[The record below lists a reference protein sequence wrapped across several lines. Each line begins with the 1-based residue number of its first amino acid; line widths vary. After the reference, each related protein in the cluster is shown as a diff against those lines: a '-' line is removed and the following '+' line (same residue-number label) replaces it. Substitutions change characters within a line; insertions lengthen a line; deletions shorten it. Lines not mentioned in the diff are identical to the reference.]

1 MDKEK
6 VFLGSAKLLLDA
18 VASEREYQSIIA
30 AIAEQNRNR
39 TPYPLRVTGMCEGV
53 RAAFTALLARHNM
66 TMNEAGECGHPLLC
80 VVPDEKEGLKCLNL
94 LTACGLKALVYPF
107 RDLIFHNITASHESE
122 HERLSVLYAVLDKNC
137 DVVIT
142 TPDAALQ
149 YTMPRGIAQGASLSF
164 GVSEP
169 VAPEK
174 LTEFLT
180 MSGYVRVEIV
190 DGAGQ
195 YSVRGDIIDIFP
207 PRMESPVRVEFF
219 GDDIDRIST
228 FDIMTQRRIDNID
241 SVLLPPAREIL
252 VDSEKKAELRRAVNT
267 ALGRSS
273 DERTREQLSAE
284 LEALDAGAELNAID
298 KYISLVY
305 PQKECLLDYFSDC
318 VTALVIEW
326 SASCERVKAYEWHA
340 KQNITELLES
350 GAVASRF
357 AEYGKYY
364 TDFELFFGGRAAVFA
379 DTFLGGYGD
388 MKLGGLFN
396 LPSRQTISYA
406 DNYDLLVEDLRG
418 YLTGGFATLLL
429 CETLTSAQNLKGLLD
444 ADGIPAELCAEDSV
458 PRDGWALIIH
468 SFDFP
473 GYELPA
479 AKFAALSLYPNQSA
493 YSRVRVARRAA
504 KAAKRSKQERIL
516 SYADLEPGDYVV
528 HVNHGIG
535 QYLGMES
542 VTVDGFTRDYLKIK
556 YAGTD
561 MLYLPCG
568 QLENISKYIGS
579 RAEDGTLKLS
589 KMGGGEWTKA
599 KTRVKAAAKEMAR
612 ELIRLYAERH
622 KLQGFSFYPDDE
634 MQAQFEGEFEYE
646 ETDGQLTAI
655 EEIKRDMESPHP
667 MDRLLC
673 GDVGFGKT
681 EVALRAAFKA
691 VESQKQVAILVP
703 TTILALQHYQ
713 TLLSRLRGFP
723 VKSDMV
729 SRFRSPKQQAETL
742 RRLRRGDIDIIVGT
756 HRLVSKDVEFRDL
769 GLVIV
774 DEEQRFGVAHK
785 EKLKQLSSGVDV
797 LTLTATPIPRTLNMA
812 MSGIRDMSILEEAP
826 GDRMPVQTYVLEYD
840 DIIIGEAIRREMRR
854 GGQVFYM
861 HNRVESIN
869 NVAMSLSRFA
879 PEAKIAVAHGQMDKE
894 QLSDIWRS
902 MISGEIDILVS
913 TTIIES
919 GVDIPNANT
928 LIIEDADR
936 LGLSQLHQIRGRVGR
951 SSRRAYAYFTYRRG
965 SVLSEIATKRLSA
978 IRDYTEFGSGFKIAL
993 RDLEIRG
1000 AGNLLGA
1007 EQHGHIEAIGYDLY
1021 MRLLNEAILEEKGEV
1036 VAVKPEHTVEF
1047 NCDAYIPESYIR
1059 SSTQRID
1066 AYKKISLILGEDD
1079 MGDVTDELCDR
1090 YGEPPSPVVNLLNIA
1105 LIRALGSECG
1115 VSKTEQK
1122 GSTVFIYPAKLDAA
1136 VWAALAG
1143 EFKGRLLL
1151 SLGSKPY
1158 ITVKIKRDEKIL
1170 CFIRDLYKK
1179 YIHIHTCNAE
1189 QL

>member
-1 MDKEK
+1 M
-6 VFLGSAKLLLDA
+6 
-18 VASEREYQSIIA
+18 
-30 AIAEQNRNR
+30 
-39 TPYPLRVTGMCEGV
+39 
-53 RAAFTALLARHNM
+53 
-66 TMNEAGECGHPLLC
+66 
-80 VVPDEKEGLKCLNL
+80 
-94 LTACGLKALVYPF
+94 
-107 RDLIFHNITASHESE
+107 
-122 HERLSVLYAVLDKNC
+122 
-137 DVVIT
+137 
-142 TPDAALQ
+142 
-149 YTMPRGIAQGASLSF
+149 
-164 GVSEP
+164 
-169 VAPEK
+169 
-174 LTEFLT
+174 
-180 MSGYVRVEIV
+180 
-190 DGAGQ
+190 
-195 YSVRGDIIDIFP
+195 
-207 PRMESPVRVEFF
+207 
-219 GDDIDRIST
+219 
-228 FDIMTQRRIDNID
+228 
-241 SVLLPPAREIL
+241 
-252 VDSEKKAELRRAVNT
+252 
-267 ALGRSS
+267 
-273 DERTREQLSAE
+273 
-284 LEALDAGAELNAID
+284 
-298 KYISLVY
+298 
-305 PQKECLLDYFSDC
+305 
-318 VTALVIEW
+318 
-326 SASCERVKAYEWHA
+326 
-340 KQNITELLES
+340 
-350 GAVASRF
+350 
-357 AEYGKYY
+357 
-364 TDFELFFGGRAAVFA
+364 
-379 DTFLGGYGD
+379 
-388 MKLGGLFN
+388 
-396 LPSRQTISYA
+396 SYA
-406 DNYDLLVEDLRG
+406 DNYELLREDLRA
-418 YLTGGFATLLL
+418 YLAGGFSTALL
-429 CETLTSAQNLKGLLD
+429 CETAASAQNLHGLLT
-444 ADGIPAELCAEDSV
+444 ADGIPAEQYGGGAAM
-458 PRDGWALIIH
+458 RAGAALIIH
-468 SFDFP
+468 GFDFP
-473 GYELPA
+473 GYELPV
-479 AKFAALSLYPNQSA
+479 AKVAALSLYPNQSA

-504 KAAKRSKQERIL
+504 KAVKRSKQERIL
-516 SYADLEPGDYVV
+516 SYADLEPSDYVV

-568 QLENISKYIGS
+568 QLESISKYIGS
-579 RAEDGTLKLS
+579 RADDGTLKLS
-589 KMGGGEWTKA
+589 KMGGGEWVKA

-612 ELIRLYAERH
+612 ELIKLYAER
-622 KLQGFSFYPDDE
+622 QRRSGFAYYPDDD
-634 MQAQFEGEFEYE
+634 MQRQFEAEFEYE
-646 ETDGQLTAI
+646 ETEGQLVAV
-655 EEIKRDMESPHP
+655 EEIKRDMEVPHP

-742 RRLRRGDIDIIVGT
+742 RRLRRGEVDIIVGT

-785 EKLKQLSSGVDV
+785 EKLKQLSAGVDV

-840 DIIIGEAIRREMRR
+840 DIIIGEAIRRELRR
-854 GGQVFYM
+854 GGQVFYL

-869 NVAMSLSRFA
+869 TVAMTLSKFA

-894 QLSDIWRS
+894 QLSDIWRA
-902 MISGEIDILVS
+902 MISGEVDILVS

-936 LGLSQLHQIRGRVGR
+936 LGLAQLHQIRGRVGR

-1007 EQHGHIEAIGYDLY
+1007 EQHGHIEAVGYDLY
-1021 MRLLNEAILEEKGEV
+1021 MRLLNEAILEEKGET
-1036 VAVKPEHTVEF
+1036 VAHGPEHAVEIG
-1047 NCDAYIPESYIR
+1047 CDAYIPESYIR

-1079 MGDVTDELCDR
+1079 MTDVADELVDR
-1090 YGEPPSPVVNLLNIA
+1090 YGDPPEPVANLLNIA

-1115 VSKTEQK
+1115 VSKTEQR

-1136 VWAALAG
+1136 VWATLAG
-1143 EFKGRLLL
+1143 EYRGRLLL

-1158 ITVKIKRDEKIL
+1158 ISVKIKRDEKL
-1170 CFIRDLYKK
+1170 LNFIRDLFKK
-1179 YIHIHTCNAE
+1179 YIQIYTCNSE